1 MGYGKF
7 EYTREGVNQTTGVCL
22 CCKADKARI
31 DYRELSLQLEKTH
44 RCSGIS
50 QIHAGLLSDQ
60 CTVRRQYDRLFYM
73 TFCTSSFQR
82 YGS

>member
-7 EYTREGVNQTTGVCL
+7 EYTREGVNQPPGVCL

-31 DYRELSLQLEKTH
+31 DSLELSLQLKKTH

-60 CTVRRQYDRLFYM
+60 
-73 TFCTSSFQR
+73 
-82 YGS
+82 